1 MGRPGDRGRQ
11 IPHAVAGHVAKT
23 EIAGNGA
30 AGRGDR
36 ARAALLVAENE
47 APDGCSADRRHGD
60 RPLAEMRKKKFPDHP
75 ATLSAGVLRQAPD
88 VAHVGVEAHQ
98 LLSDDG
104 AAIRILPRHAVGL
117 EYLQKVAQRRLQFMA
132 RPTDRIGAGAR
143 RQVLREKAHDGALPD
158 RFQVVPFLCQPMAEV
173 RYAAH
178 IDSPGARRISPTLQV
193 LPVLR
198 NVGPK
203 NAGLRP
209 KAGRWLNDNLSS
221 HADLLPTDWAWKETT
236 IMLTAELQG

>member
-1 MGRPGDRGRQ
+1 
-11 IPHAVAGHVAKT
+11 
-23 EIAGNGA
+23 
-30 AGRGDR
+30 
-36 ARAALLVAENE
+36 
-47 APDGCSADRRHGD
+47 
-60 RPLAEMRKKKFPDHP
+60 
-75 ATLSAGVLRQAPD
+75 
-88 VAHVGVEAHQ
+88 VGVEAHQ

-117 EYLQKVAQRRLQFMA
+117 EYLQKVAQRSLQFMA
-132 RPTDRIGAGAR
+132 RTTDRIGAGAR

-173 RYAAH
+173 LYAAH
-178 IDSPGARRISPTLQV
+178 IDAPGARRISPTLQV

-209 KAGRWLNDNLSS
+209 RAGPWLNDDLSS
-221 HADLLPTDWAWKETT
+221 HADLLPSCVEGDHDYAYSRALRLSVIPLIRRGTCSACTR
-236 IMLTAELQG
+236 ELRIITGCA